1 MTKTPAALYKLVAA
15 AEMVTWGGLILAMI
29 ARYGFGYDGGLFFV
43 AGLSHGIVFLAYG
56 ITAIV
61 IGINLRWG
69 FGSTTM
75 AVSMAIVPFATL
87 PFDRWLLR
95 HHKLEGAWRT
105 TATIDPAPQGFLDRL
120 LRFWVG
126 HPALF
131 FSLIVVGIGAMII
144 LLLSVGPPTE
154 WGDSA

>member
-1 MTKTPAALYKLVAA
+1 MASGMT
-15 AEMVTWGGLILAMI
+15 
-29 ARYGFGYDGGLFFV
+29 GFVLCR
-43 AGLSHGIVFLAYG
+43 GLSHGIVFLAYG

-131 FSLIVVGIGAMII
+131 FALIVVGIGAMII

>member
-105 TATIDPAPQGFLDRL
+105 TATIDPAPRAFWIACCDFGWDTPRCFLRSL
-120 LRFWVG
+120 WWVSE
-126 HPALF
+126 P
-131 FSLIVVGIGAMII
+131 
-144 LLLSVGPPTE
+144 
-154 WGDSA
+154 

>member
-1 MTKTPAALYKLVAA
+1 MASGMTGVCSLSRVVARDC
-15 AEMVTWGGLILAMI
+15 VPGLWDYGHRHRHQLAV
-29 ARYGFGYDGGLFFV
+29 GFWLHHDGRQ
-43 AGLSHGIVFLAYG
+43 HG
-56 ITAIV
+56 
-61 IGINLRWG
+61 NC
-69 FGSTTM
+69 
-75 AVSMAIVPFATL
+75 PFATL

-131 FSLIVVGIGAMII
+131 FALIVVGIGAMII